1 MREGAPAPVP
11 PRSLRSRLSWWLAVQ
26 SFAGLGAVC
35 LVVYL
40 VTAAGFGDR
49 QDDALRQKEGIL
61 RHLLGSEE
69 GHAASMPQGRH
80 ALDDFLAGHENF
92 RLQVT
97 GPDGQQVYPPA
108 PDARPLAAWRELRFE
123 VARAAAAP
131 SQSAATLQVQLRMDV
146 QPDDLLLGRLAATL
160 VLAALAGTV
169 VVSLGG
175 FTLVHLGLAPVR
187 QMAAQTRQLSASTLH
202 QRLDGTGQPA
212 ELQPLIEQFN
222 ALLGRLEKA
231 YAQMEGFNADVA
243 HELCTPLATL
253 LASNELALRRQG
265 RDHGPQG
272 GGEVAEV
279 LSSNLEELHRLT
291 GIVSD
296 MLFLSQADRGARAR
310 RAPVASLAAVAE
322 QVGDYHEAAL
332 QDAGLTLQV
341 VGDAAGDFDV
351 PLLHRALSNLI
362 GNATRY
368 ATPGSTV
375 RVCITHLLGGGV
387 QLVVE
392 NTGPD
397 VDPQVLER
405 LFDRFFRGDTARS
418 HGQKNHGL
426 GLAITD
432 AIARMHG
439 GRTVASSDGGVTR
452 IGLQLLLAPVTGSP

>member
-1 MREGAPAPVP
+1 MRRGAAAPP
-11 PRSLRSRLSWWLAVQ
+11 GPSRSLRSRLSWWLAVQ

-40 VTAAGFGDR
+40 VTAAGFAAR

-61 RHLLGSEE
+61 RHLLASGDGHPATAAQGS
-69 GHAASMPQGRH
+69 HP
-80 ALDDFLAGHENF
+80 LDDFLAGHDNF
-92 RLQVT
+92 RLQVSA
-97 GPDGQQVYPPA
+97 PDGRQVYPLEPGGK
-108 PDARPLAAWRELRFE
+108 PLGAWREMRFE
-123 VARAAAAP
+123 VASAAAP
-131 SQSAATLQVQLRMDV
+131 SAARLQVRLRMDV
-146 QPDDLLLGRLAATL
+146 QADNALLRRLALTL
-160 VLAALAGTV
+160 ALAALAGTV

-175 FTLVHLGLAPVR
+175 FWLVHLGLAPVR
-187 QMAAQTRQLSASTLH
+187 QLAAQTRQLSAHTLH

-212 ELQPLIEQFN
+212 ELLPLVEQFN

-253 LASNELALRRQG
+253 LASNELALRG
-265 RDHGPQG
+265 RGGAHGPQDG
-272 GGEVAEV
+272 ADVAEV

-291 GIVSD
+291 SIVGD

-310 RAPVASLAAVAE
+310 RAPVASLAAVAT
-322 QVGDYHEAAL
+322 QVADYHEAAL

-341 VGDAAGDFDV
+341 VGDATGDFDV

-368 ATPGSTV
+368 APCGSVV
-375 RVCITHLLGGGV
+375 RVCIAAVPGGAV

-392 NTGPD
+392 NAGPGI
-397 VDPQVLER
+397 DPEVLAR
-405 LFDRFFRGDTARS
+405 LFDRFFRVDAARS
-418 HGQKNHGL
+418 HSQQNHGL

-439 GRTVASSDGGVTR
+439 GRTVAASAGGVTR
-452 IGLQLLLAPVTGSP
+452 IGLELPPR

>member
-1 MREGAPAPVP
+1 MRRAAAPPGQS
-11 PRSLRSRLSWWLAVQ
+11 RSLRSRLSWWLAVQ

-40 VTAAGFGDR
+40 VTAAGFAAR

-61 RHLLGSEE
+61 RHLLSSGD
-69 GHAASMPQGRH
+69 GHPATAAQGTH
-80 ALDDFLAGHENF
+80 PLDDFLAGHDNF
-92 RLQVT
+92 RLQVSA
-97 GPDGQQVYPPA
+97 PDGRRVYPLEPGGK
-108 PDARPLAAWRELRFE
+108 PLGAWREMRFD
-123 VARAAAAP
+123 VA
-131 SQSAATLQVQLRMDV
+131 SAAEPSTARLQVQLRMDV
-146 QPDDLLLGRLAATL
+146 QPDNALLRRLALTL
-160 VLAALAGTV
+160 ALAALAGTV

-175 FTLVHLGLAPVR
+175 FWLVHLGLAPVR
-187 QMAAQTRQLSASTLH
+187 QLAAQTRQLSADTLH
-202 QRLDGTGQPA
+202 QRLDGAGQPA
-212 ELQPLIEQFN
+212 ELLPLVAQFN

-253 LASNELALRRQG
+253 LASNELALRTQRRTRG
-265 RDHGPQG
+265 LQG

-291 GIVSD
+291 GIVGD

-310 RAPVASLAAVAE
+310 RAPVASLAAVAA

-368 ATPGSTV
+368 AAPGSTV
-375 RVCITHLLGGGV
+375 RACIARQPGSAV

-439 GRTVASSDGGVTR
+439 GRTVASSAAGVTR
-452 IGLQLLLAPVTGSP
+452 VGLQLPLAPVTDSP

>member
-1 MREGAPAPVP
+1 MRAGAPAPGSQ
-11 PRSLRSRLSWWLAVQ
+11 RSLRSRLSWWLAVQ
-26 SFAGLGAVC
+26 GFVGLGAVC

-40 VTAAGFGDR
+40 VTAAGFGVR
-49 QDDALRQKEGIL
+49 QDDALRQKEDIL

-97 GPDGQQVYPPA
+97 GPDGQQVYPPE

-123 VARAAAAP
+123 VSRAAAAP
-131 SQSAATLQVQLRMDV
+131 SQPAAMLQVQLRMDV

-187 QMAAQTRQLSASTLH
+187 QMAGQMRQLSASTLH

-212 ELQPLIEQFN
+212 ELQPLVQQFN

-253 LASNELALRRQG
+253 LASNELALLKQG
-265 RDHGPQG
+265 RAHGPQG

-310 RAPVASLAAVAE
+310 RAPVASLAAVAA
-322 QVGDYHEAAL
+322 QVADYHEAAL

-351 PLLHRALSNLI
+351 PLLRRALSNLI

-368 ATPGSTV
+368 AAPGSVV
-375 RVCITHLLGGGV
+375 RVCIALQPGGAV

-432 AIARMHG
+432 AISRMHG
-439 GRTVASSDGGVTR
+439 GRTVVTSAGGVTR
-452 IGLQLLLAPVTGSP
+452 IGLELAQR

>member
-1 MREGAPAPVP
+1 MTHGALVLPP

-26 SFAGLGAVC
+26 SLAGLGAVC

-40 VTAAGFGDR
+40 VTAAGFGAR

-61 RHLLGSEE
+61 RHLLAGEE
-69 GHAASMPQGRH
+69 GHPGATAQGRH

-97 GPDGQQVYPPA
+97 TTDGQRMYPTA
-108 PDARPLAAWRELRFE
+108 PGAAPLAASRELRFE
-123 VARAAAAP
+123 VARAAGAP
-131 SQSAATLQVQLRMDV
+131 LQVLLRIDV
-146 QPDDLLLGRLAATL
+146 QPDQALLHRLAITL
-160 VLAALAGTV
+160 ALAALAGTV

-175 FTLVHLGLAPVR
+175 FVLVHLGLAPVR
-187 QMAAQTRQLSASTLH
+187 QMAAQTRELSARTLH

-212 ELQPLIEQFN
+212 ELQPLVGQFN

-253 LASNELALRRQG
+253 LANNELALRSLG
-265 RDHGPQG
+265 RG
-272 GGEVAEV
+272 GREASEAGEVAEV
-279 LSSNLEELHRLT
+279 LSSNLEELQRLT

-310 RAPVASLAAVAE
+310 RAPVASLAAVAA
-322 QVGDYHEAAL
+322 QVADYHEAAL
-332 QDAGLTLQV
+332 QEAGLALQV

-368 ATPGSTV
+368 ALHGSMV
-375 RVCITHLLGGGV
+375 RVCIARLPDGAV
-387 QLVVE
+387 ELVVE
-392 NTGPD
+392 NLGPR
-397 VDPQVLER
+397 VEPEVLAR
-405 LFDRFFRGDTARS
+405 LFDRFYRADPARS
-418 HGQKNHGL
+418 HSQANHGL

-439 GRTVASSDGGVTR
+439 GRTLATSVGGVTR
-452 IGLQLLLAPVTGSP
+452 IGLELASG

>member
-1 MREGAPAPVP
+1 MRDVAPAPVS

-40 VTAAGFGDR
+40 VTAAGFGAR

-69 GHAASMPQGRH
+69 GHAASMSQGRH

-108 PDARPLAAWRELRFE
+108 PDARPLATWRELRFK

-131 SQSAATLQVQLRMDV
+131 SQPAATLQVQLRMDV
-146 QPDDLLLGRLAATL
+146 QPDDLLLGRLAVTL

-187 QMAAQTRQLSASTLH
+187 QMATQTRQLSASTLH

-212 ELQPLIEQFN
+212 ELQPLVEQFN

-265 RDHGPQG
+265 RDHGSQG
-272 GGEVAEV
+272 GGEVAEVAEV

-310 RAPVASLAAVAE
+310 RAPVASLAAVAT
-322 QVGDYHEAAL
+322 QVADYHEAAL

-351 PLLHRALSNLI
+351 PLLYRALSNLI

-368 ATPGSTV
+368 AAAGSAV
-375 RVCITHLLGGGV
+375 RVCITPLPGGGV

-418 HGQKNHGL
+418 HGQTNHGL

-439 GRTVASSDGGVTR
+439 GRTVATSAGSVTR
-452 IGLQLLLAPVTGSP
+452 IGLVLAAG

>member
-1 MREGAPAPVP
+1 MTDDGAPVA

-26 SFAGLGAVC
+26 SLAGLGAVC

-40 VTAAGFGDR
+40 VTAAGFGAR

-61 RHLLGSEE
+61 RHLLAGEE
-69 GHAASMPQGRH
+69 AHPGTTAQGRH

-97 GPDGQQVYPPA
+97 TADGQRMYPTA
-108 PDARPLAAWRELRFE
+108 LDAAPLAASRELRFE
-123 VARAAAAP
+123 VARGADAP
-131 SQSAATLQVQLRMDV
+131 LQVLLRIDV
-146 QPDDLLLGRLAATL
+146 QPDQALLNRLAITL
-160 VLAALAGTV
+160 ALAALAGTV

-175 FTLVHLGLAPVR
+175 FVLVHLGLAPVR
-187 QMAAQTRQLSASTLH
+187 QMAAQTRQLSATTLH

-212 ELQPLIEQFN
+212 ELLPLVEQFN

-253 LASNELALRRQG
+253 LASNELALRQQG
-265 RDHGPQG
+265 RRGRAQG
-272 GGEVAEV
+272 GADDVAEV
-279 LSSNLEELHRLT
+279 LSSNLEELQRLT

-296 MLFLSQADRGARAR
+296 MLFLSQADRGACAR
-310 RAPVASLAAVAE
+310 RAPAASLAVVAA
-322 QVGDYHEAAL
+322 QVADYHEAAL
-332 QDAGLTLQV
+332 QDAGLALQV

-375 RVCITHLLGGGV
+375 RVCITQLPGGGV
-387 QLVVE
+387 QLLVE
-392 NTGPD
+392 NAGPD
-397 VDPQVLER
+397 VAPQVLAR
-405 LFDRFFRGDTARS
+405 LFDRFFRADAARS

-439 GRTVASSDGGVTR
+439 GRTVASSLEGTTR
-452 IGLQLLLAPVTGSP
+452 VGMELRTSA

>member
-1 MREGAPAPVP
+1 MREGAPAPVSP
-11 PRSLRSRLSWWLAVQ
+11 GSLRSRLSWWLAVQ

-40 VTAAGFGDR
+40 VTAAGFGAR

-131 SQSAATLQVQLRMDV
+131 SQTAATLQVQLRMDV

-202 QRLDGTGQPA
+202 QRLDGAGQPA
-212 ELQPLIEQFN
+212 ELQPLVEQFN

-253 LASNELALRRQG
+253 LASNELALRRRG

-272 GGEVAEV
+272 GGEVAEVAEV

-310 RAPVASLAAVAE
+310 RAPVASLAAVAA
-322 QVGDYHEAAL
+322 QVADYHEAAL

-368 ATPGSTV
+368 AAPGSAV
-375 RVCITHLLGGGV
+375 RVRIAQQPAGAV

-439 GRTVASSDGGVTR
+439 GRTVASSEGGVTR
-452 IGLQLLLAPVTGSP
+452 IGLVLAAG

>member
-1 MREGAPAPVP
+1 MKVGALPLLP

-26 SFAGLGAVC
+26 SLAGLGAVC

-40 VTAAGFGDR
+40 VTAAGFGAR

-61 RHLLGSEE
+61 RHLLASEE
-69 GHAASMPQGRH
+69 AHPGATAQGRH

-97 GPDGQQVYPPA
+97 TADGHRIYPSA
-108 PDARPLAAWRELRFE
+108 LDAAPLAAARELRFE
-123 VARAAAAP
+123 VARAADAP
-131 SQSAATLQVQLRMDV
+131 LQVLLRIDV
-146 QPDDLLLGRLAATL
+146 QPDQALLNRLAITL
-160 VLAALAGTV
+160 ALAALAGAV

-175 FTLVHLGLAPVR
+175 FVLVHLGLAPVR
-187 QMAAQTRQLSASTLH
+187 QMAAQTRQLSATTLH

-212 ELQPLIEQFN
+212 ELLPLVEQFN

-253 LASNELALRRQG
+253 LASNELALRKRG
-265 RDHGPQG
+265 RDRSPQG

-296 MLFLSQADRGARAR
+296 MLFLSQADRGAPAR
-310 RAPVASLAAVAE
+310 RAPVASLAAVAA
-322 QVGDYHEAAL
+322 QVADYHEAAL

-341 VGDAAGDFDV
+341 VGDAAGEFDV

-368 ATPGSTV
+368 AAAGSAV
-375 RVCITHLLGGGV
+375 RVCITPLPGGGV

-397 VDPQVLER
+397 VHPQVLER
-405 LFDRFFRGDTARS
+405 LFDRFFRADAARS
-418 HGQKNHGL
+418 HGPTNHGL

-439 GRTVASSDGGVTR
+439 GRTVATSAGGVTR
-452 IGLQLLLAPVTGSP
+452 IGLELAQR